1 MCGEGGTRYGA
12 SSNQPEAPHAP
23 QANRMQKVLEITRC
37 TLRKRRENERE
48 REGDGREGETA
59 RGI

>member
-48 REGDGREGETA
+48 MGRRVEGG
-59 RGI
+59 